1 MALIAKNIYWNGRN
15 SKPLTPDI
23 ERHPLQPF
31 LHLPPPALTRLHVL
45 LRWRNP
51 LALFAA
57 GVLTTWIFGIFGSA
71 ANCCKESISSNL
83 LLLISGIGYQEVW
96 MLAYNQADN
105 QVH

>member
-1 MALIAKNIYWNGRN
+1 MALIARFNCWNWRN
-15 SKPLTPDI
+15 SKPVTPEI

-31 LHLPPPALTRLHVL
+31 PHLPHPALTRLHVL

-51 LALFAA
+51 LALFVA
-57 GVLTTWIFGIFGSA
+57 GALTTWIFGIFGSA
-71 ANCCKESISSNL
+71 ANFCKESISSNL